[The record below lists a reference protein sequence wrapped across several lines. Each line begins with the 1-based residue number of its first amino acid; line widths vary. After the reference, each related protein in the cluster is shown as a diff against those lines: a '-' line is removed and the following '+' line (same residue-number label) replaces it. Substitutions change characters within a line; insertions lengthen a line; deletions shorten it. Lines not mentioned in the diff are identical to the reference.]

1 MEIIDFYLRLTRF
14 ERATCR
20 SAICC
25 SIQLSYN
32 LVVFGAGPSSF
43 LTDVTSLGPRPYNTT
58 ATTPSPVRAQLLGRP
73 FIISDK
79 CYVTWA

>member
-1 MEIIDFYLRLTRF
+1 MRLTRF

-32 LVVFGAGPSSF
+32 LSALKVTQEFSFSKFASGAGGILLPVFGI
-43 LTDVTSLGPRPYNTT
+43 
-58 ATTPSPVRAQLLGRP
+58 RP
-73 FIISDK
+73 FGPFAPHLGHKILLK
-79 CYVTWA
+79 R